1 MKGRMERLV
10 VFPFTAGCVS
20 SSSVSI
26 CIQHGRRPKEDI
38 ISSHMV
44 CRSKEGPK
52 DHNDTSS
59 DYMMKGSSR
68 LPTLSKPNI
77 YIGFHRLTRSIK
89 SLSQSLVF
97 KEETEEAEMEMEI
110 GLPTDVKHVTHIGFD
125 GSTTH
130 NANGCNDNL
139 DVSDLLSLCPDF
151 VAQYEQRATFVPIDA
166 SCGMQDKSCKSP
178 EIRGK

>member
-89 SLSQSLVF
+89 SLSQSL
-97 KEETEEAEMEMEI
+97 
-110 GLPTDVKHVTHIGFD
+110 DVKHVTHIGFD

-166 SCGMQDKSCKSP
+166 SCGMQDKS
-178 EIRGK
+178 